1 MVDPSY
7 TSAEGRWRFA
17 GKQGWSVHEAAARC
31 IGRKAQ
37 GHRRRFPQRL
47 RKRVGA
53 LRVSLGAEAKRQSDE
68 AKRWVQMERGSPME
82 GRART
87 MAVTCKR
94 IGTMLG
100 EARLLRS
107 GAIGVRDLD
116 ALRARD
122 FPRWR
127 KRRGERDGPWAALV
141 MLQRKRWGRELLA
154 GSAENP

>member
-1 MVDPSY
+1 MDPAY

-17 GKQGWSVHEAAARC
+17 PDLGWSVHEAAALC
-31 IGRKAQ
+31 IGRKAL
-37 GHRRRFPQRL
+37 GHRRRFSRRL
-47 RKRVGA
+47 RERVGA
-53 LRVSLGAEAKRQSDE
+53 LRASLGAEAKRRSGE
-68 AKRWVQMERGSPME
+68 AKRWAPLERGSPQE

-87 MAVTCKR
+87 IAAACTR

-100 EARLLRS
+100 DGRLPRS
-107 GAIGVRDLD
+107 GAIGVRDLV

-141 MLQRKRWGRELLA
+141 MLQRARWGRALLA

>member
-1 MVDPSY
+1 M
-7 TSAEGRWRFA
+7 R
-17 GKQGWSVHEAAARC
+17 
-31 IGRKAQ
+31 
-37 GHRRRFPQRL
+37 HRRPGLVSEASSTAQTITSDDTDVR
-47 RKRVGA
+47 A
-53 LRVSLGAEAKRQSDE
+53 SLGAEAKRQSE
-68 AKRWVQMERGSPME
+68 QAKRWVQMERGSPME

-87 MAVTCKR
+87 IASACKR

-100 EARLLRS
+100 EAHLLRS
-107 GAIGVRDLD
+107 GASGVRDLD

-141 MLQRKRWGRELLA
+141 MLQRARWGRALLA